1 MEGGGSQAIPS
12 TDMLAGQSQAGEGCV
27 ATSRSSSEMG
37 ESWASF
43 LGTTLGWGLKPLGSY
58 RNQQPR
64 AMFNC
69 FPGHQVRCLLISGG
83 SGPKRHGIWRFW
95 EVL

>member
-1 MEGGGSQAIPS
+1 
-12 TDMLAGQSQAGEGCV
+12 
-27 ATSRSSSEMG
+27 MG

-58 RNQQPR
+58 PNQQPR

-69 FPGHQVRCLLISGG
+69 SLGLQVPCPVLSGG
-83 SGPKRHGIWRFW
+83 KGLKRHGIWRLW